1 MAELKNK
8 MAFSP
13 KMVNSKQMEQQVQ
26 CHYLFHH
33 RFCLQKPYNTLRHM
47 HPSFWHIDIITMD
60 DVALYSNTGVQ
71 YISAGQFALIPA
83 HVAHEFRYSDPGT
96 AWLSIKF
103 ECTGV
108 PHPSQSII
116 ITPTGIQQKLIE
128 SISTLA
134 QVPVFSVI
142 DSTTIEYLLAA
153 LLTQVVNADGHQAHK
168 ASFADKVENFLAI
181 NSGKALTVA
190 DVARELGYSPG
201 HASFCMQQECGLSL
215 KACIDLQR
223 VATAERLLNFTD
235 ISISEIARQLN
246 FPDVYA
252 FSRFFHRMK
261 GTCPRTFREES
272 DHSYIHHGR
281 S

>member
-1 MAELKNK
+1 MAELKKK

-13 KMVNSKQMEQQVQ
+13 KTDNNPQMEQQVQ

-33 RFCLQKPYNTLRHM
+33 QFCLQKPYNTLRHM

-60 DVALYSNTGVQ
+60 DVALYSNTGMQ

-96 AWLSIKF
+96 EWLSIKF
-103 ECTGV
+103 ECSGV
-108 PHPSQSII
+108 PHPTQSVV
-116 ITPTGIQQKLIE
+116 ITPSEIEQKLLE
-128 SISTLA
+128 SICTLA
-134 QVPVFSVI
+134 QSAVLSVT
-142 DSTTIEYLLAA
+142 DSTTIEHLLAA
-153 LLTQVVNADGHQAHK
+153 LLTQVIYTDDHRAHK
-168 ASFADKVENFLAI
+168 PSFVDKVENFLAI
-181 NSGKALTVA
+181 HSGKDLSVTE
-190 DVARELGYSPG
+190 VARELGYSPG
-201 HASFCMQQECGLSL
+201 HASYCMQRECGVSL
-215 KACIDLQR
+215 KAFIDQQR

-261 GTCPRTFREES
+261 GTCPRTFR
-272 DHSYIHHGR
+272 
-281 S
+281 